1 LEQQPTTT
9 SRRAFLKAMAGA
21 AGVLVLAA
29 CGGSPSPS
37 EGNSA
42 QAPTAEPAAAAGATA
57 APAPAAAPTAAPAA
71 TPTAAAAVSD
81 RVLVSPQ
88 IDTTGIKKGGTI
100 IRGDVTDVRT
110 LNPLL
115 VSDTASGEVTSL
127 MFDGLVDIDPD
138 SLDPIPNLAVKWDVS
153 ADNKT
158 YTFTLKD
165 GVKWHDGQPF
175 TANDAKFSYD
185 LYMNPDTGTPRA
197 GTLKDRIASVE
208 AKDPTTLVITL
219 KAVVAPFLVSDCG
232 YGLLPQHLL
241 KDVKPADIPTNEF
254 TTAKPIGTGSFKFK
268 EFKTGDHVTLVANP
282 DYHRGAP
289 ALDTYIRKFVKD
301 DTTLYQQLKTGEV
314 DAAPVPVTFYDDAKG
329 QTNFKLFPYDTFSFQ
344 FFGYNLDTKTG
355 SPIFQD
361 QKVRQALFYAVDRPG
376 IVEKIR
382 EGLSTVA
389 SGTMPVLSW
398 AYQPDK
404 ITSKY
409 EFDPAKAEQ
418 LLDEAGWAK
427 GADGVRAKD
436 GKPLAFDMYTYSG
449 DKIIEGYASVFQE
462 NWKAI
467 GVTMT
472 PKYEEFSTFVTRLTK
487 TFDFQAFLV
496 GFFWNVDPDQQT
508 MWDTKQHGPGFNL
521 YNYSNPK
528 VDDLLEKALR
538 TLDKDQRKQLYLDAQ
553 NLILADAP
561 ALIIDFPKEIWGVS
575 NRLKNFIPNAVS
587 FAATWNSYQ
596 WFVTDGK

>member
-9 SRRAFLKAMAGA
+9 SRRAFLKVMAGA
-21 AGVLVLAA
+21 AGALVLAA
-29 CGGSPSPS
+29 CGGSPNPG
-37 EGNSA
+37 GNAA
-42 QAPTAEPAAAAGATA
+42 QAPTAESAAPAGGATA
-57 APAPAAAPTAAPAA
+57 APAPAASTAAPAA
-71 TPTAAAAVSD
+71 APTAAAAGG
-81 RVLVSPQ
+81 RVLVNPQ
-88 IDTTGIKKGGTI
+88 IDTAGIKKGGTI

-138 SLDPIPNLAVKWDVS
+138 SLDAIPNLAVKWDVS

-158 YTFTLKD
+158 YTFTLKE

-175 TANDAKFSYD
+175 TADDAKFSYD
-185 LYMNPDTGTPRA
+185 LYMNSETGTPRA

-219 KAVVAPFLVSDCG
+219 KAVVAPFLVSDCS
-232 YGLLPQHLL
+232 YGLLPKHLL
-241 KDVKPADIPTNEF
+241 KDVKPAEIPTSEF
-254 TTAKPIGTGSFKFK
+254 TTAKPVGTGPFKFK

-409 EFDPAKAEQ
+409 EYDPAKAEQ
-418 LLDEAGWAK
+418 LLDEAGWKK

-436 GKPLAFDMYTYSG
+436 GKPLAFEMYTYSG

-472 PKYEEFSTFVTRLTK
+472 PKYEEFSAFVTRLTK
-487 TFDFQAFLV
+487 TFDFQTFLV

-508 MWDTKQHGPGFNL
+508 MWDTHQHGPGFNL
-521 YNYSNPK
+521 YSYSNPK

-538 TLDKDQRKQLYLDAQ
+538 TLDKEQRKQLYLDAQ

-561 ALIIDFPKEIWGVS
+561 ALIIDFPKDIWGVS

>member
-1 LEQQPTTT
+1 
-9 SRRAFLKAMAGA
+9 MAGA
-21 AGVLVLAA
+21 AGALVLAA
-29 CGGSPSPS
+29 CGAGPD
-37 EGNSA
+37 GGANGGG
-42 QAPTAEPAAAAGATA
+42 QATTTAPAAGSTPAA
-57 APAPAAAPTAAPAA
+57 AAAPTAAPAA
-71 TPTAAAAVSD
+71 EATAAPAAEPTAAAAAPTAAAAADS
-81 RVLVSPQ
+81 RVLVNTQ
-88 IDTTGIKKGGTI
+88 ISTTDIKKGGTF

-127 MFDGLVDIDPD
+127 MFDSLVDIDPD
-138 SLDPIPNLAVKWDVS
+138 SLDAIPNLATKWDVS
-153 ADNKT
+153 ADNKV

-175 TANDAKFSYD
+175 TAADAKFSYD
-185 LYMNPDTGTPRA
+185 LYMNPETGTPRA
-197 GTLKDRIASVE
+197 GTLKDRIATIE
-208 AKDPTTLVITL
+208 AKDNTTLVITL
-219 KAVVAPFLVSDCG
+219 KDVVAPFLVSDCI
-232 YGLLPQHLL
+232 YGLLPMHLL
-241 KDVKPADIPTNEF
+241 KDVKPADIPTSEF
-254 TTAKPIGTGSFKFK
+254 TTAKPVGTGPFKFK
-268 EFKTGDHVTLVANP
+268 EFKTGDSVTLLANP
-282 DYHRGAP
+282 DYHKGAP

-329 QTNFKLFPYDTFSFQ
+329 QSNFKLFPYDTFAFQ
-344 FFGYNLDTKTG
+344 FFGYNLDPKTG
-355 SPIFQD
+355 SAIFQD
-361 QKVRQALFYAVDRPG
+361 VKVRQALFYAVDRPG
-376 IVEKIR
+376 IVQKIR

-389 SGTMPVLSW
+389 AGTMPVLSW

-404 ITSKY
+404 ITSLY
-409 EFDPAKAEQ
+409 EYDPAKAEQ
-418 LLDEAGWAK
+418 MLDDAGWKK

-436 GKPLAFDMYTYSG
+436 GKPLAFEMYTYSG

-472 PKYEEFSTFVTRLTK
+472 PKYEEFSAFVTRLTK
-487 TFDFQAFLV
+487 TFDFQTFLV

-521 YNYSNPK
+521 YDYSNPK

-538 TLDKDQRKQLYLDAQ
+538 TLDKEQRKQLYLDAQ
-553 NLILADAP
+553 NQILADAP
-561 ALIIDFPKEIWGVS
+561 ALIIDFPKDIWGVS
-575 NRLKNFIPNAVS
+575 NRVKNFIPNAVS
-587 FAATWNSYQ
+587 FAATWNAYQ

>member
-1 LEQQPTTT
+1 MVGT
-9 SRRAFLKAMAGA
+9 AGA
-21 AGVLVLAA
+21 LVLAA
-29 CGGSPSPS
+29 CGASGGTNPTSGGTSPTSGGGP
-37 EGNSA
+37 
-42 QAPTAEPAAAAGATA
+42 APTT
-57 APAPAAAPTAAPAA
+57 APAAPTVAPTVAGVAG
-71 TPTAAAAVSD
+71 
-81 RVLVSPQ
+81 Q
-88 IDTTGIKKGGTI
+88 IDTAGIKKGGTI
-100 IRGDVTDVRT
+100 ITGSVLDVRT

-127 MFDGLVDIDPD
+127 MFDGLVTIDPD
-138 SLDPIPNLAVKWDVS
+138 TLEAIPNLATKWDIS

-165 GVKWHDGQPF
+165 GVKWHDGEPF
-175 TANDAKFSYD
+175 SAADAKFSYD
-185 LYMNPDTGTPRA
+185 LYMNSETGTPRA

-208 AKDPTTLVITL
+208 AKDATTLVITL
-219 KAVVAPFLVSDCG
+219 KAVVAPFLVSDCS
-232 YGLLPQHLL
+232 YGLIPQHIL
-241 KDVKPADIPTNEF
+241 KDVKPADIPTNAF
-254 TTAKPIGTGSFKFK
+254 STSKPVGTGAFMFK
-268 EFKTGDHVTLVANP
+268 EFKTGDSVTLLANP
-282 DYHRGAP
+282 NYHKGAP
-289 ALDTYIRKFVKD
+289 ALATYIRKFVKD

-314 DAAPVPVTFYDDAKG
+314 DAAQVTVTFYDDAKA

-344 FFGYNLDTKTG
+344 FFGYNLNKAKG

-361 QKVRQALFYAVDRPG
+361 VKVRQALFYAVDRPG
-376 IVEKIR
+376 IVAKIR

-389 SGTMPVLSW
+389 QGTMPVLSW

-404 ITSKY
+404 MTTRY
-409 EFDPAKAEQ
+409 DYDPAKAEQ
-418 LLDEAGWAK
+418 MLDDAGWKK

-436 GKPLAFDMYTYSG
+436 GKPLAFEMYTYSG
-449 DKIIEGYASVFQE
+449 DKTIEGYASVFQE

-472 PKYEEFSTFVTRLTK
+472 PKYEEFSAFVTRLTK

-508 MWDTKQHGPGFNL
+508 MWDTKQYGPGFNL

-538 TLDKDQRKQLYLDAQ
+538 TLDKTQRIQYYVDAQ

-561 ALIIDFPKEIWGVS
+561 ALIIDFPKDIWGVS

-587 FAATWNSYQ
+587 YAATWNANQ
-596 WFVTDGK
+596 WYVTDGK